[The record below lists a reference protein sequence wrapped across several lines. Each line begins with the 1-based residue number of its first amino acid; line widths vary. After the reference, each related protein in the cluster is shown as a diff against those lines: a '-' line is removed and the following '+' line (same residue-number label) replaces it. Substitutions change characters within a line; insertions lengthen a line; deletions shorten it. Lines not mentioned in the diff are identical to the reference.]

1 MFKTVALF
9 AIACVFP
16 ITVAVAQ
23 TQPGHTQH
31 HSQDTQAQD
40 TQAQGGQMQG
50 GQTPMGGQGRCR
62 WAVRCR
68 AAR

>member
-23 TQPGHTQH
+23 NQPGQTQH
-31 HSQDTQAQD
+31 YSQDAQS
-40 TQAQGGQMQG
+40 QGGQ
-50 GQTPMGGQGRCR
+50 CK
-62 WAVRCR
+62 AVRRNPACR
-68 AAR
+68 